1 MVNPIDEGLEEI
13 SRHVDAAV
21 TSAHRRRS
29 ERATALALDCLH
41 TNAEKVDGLKRSQ
54 EGVEGELSELLTK
67 LPQAVEAAKV
77 EADRLAEDEAG
88 LEGDLEAIRERIW
101 ARAAE
106 PLRQMK
112 AEHAFL
118 RGEKNVIDGD
128 LMVQAEEQARLEA
141 VPGVL
146 EALKARRDEAE
157 REAAREA
164 AAEKQAAEQKA
175 AEQKAVF
182 QIKFQTFREVG
193 LGGLGNNSFTPPAQP
208 TLSLADLL
216 VPLGPPQP
224 LDDEG
229 GARAELKR
237 LNTATEK
244 LVSTPRRKE
253 DQKDVL
259 ELLIVRL
266 RCVKGVLGDVET
278 IALLSRKL
286 YDFSHDQQPG
296 YLECMTRDAVP
307 SGGTWFQDAKKCWEA
322 LQPAPAPPRTPTK
335 KQTSP
340 PQAKVAVGPPTVRAA
355 VDAAHLAFPETLVF
369 TKSALDSADAS
380 SYPHTQKVESAFG
393 ALDTVCKNRRAANG
407 GGIGPLEDAFAA
419 LACEYSA
426 HQSEDTLN
434 RWGRDYEV
442 TYEGRSFSIQEN
454 LKLGNDRG
462 CLRIYFG
469 WDNTEQRF
477 VVAHCG
483 EHKRTGQT

>member
-67 LPQAVEAAKV
+67 LPQAMEAAKV

-112 AEHAFL
+112 AEYAFL
-118 RGEKNVIDGD
+118 LGAKNVIDGD

-146 EALKARRDEAE
+146 EALKARRDE
-157 REAAREA
+157 
-164 AAEKQAAEQKA
+164 

-229 GARAELKR
+229 GARDELKR
-237 LNTATEK
+237 LNTATDH

-266 RCVKGVLGDVET
+266 RCVKGVLGYVET
-278 IALLSRKL
+278 IALSRKL
-286 YDFSHDQQPG
+286 REFSRDQKPG
-296 YLECMTRDAVP
+296 FLDCMKSDAVP

-380 SYPHTQKVESAFG
+380 SYPHTQRVESAFG

-407 GGIGPLEDAFAA
+407 GGIGPLEDAFAE
-419 LACEYSA
+419 LGCEYSA

-434 RWGRDYEV
+434 RWGGDYEV

-454 LKLGNDRG
+454 LKLGKDRG

-483 EHKRTGQT
+483 EHKRTAQT

>member
-67 LPQAVEAAKV
+67 LPQAMEAAKV

-106 PLRQMK
+106 PLREMK
-112 AEHAFL
+112 AEYAFL
-118 RGEKNVIDGD
+118 LGAKNVIDGD

-157 REAAREA
+157 
-164 AAEKQAAEQKA
+164 
-175 AEQKAVF
+175 QKAVF
-182 QIKFQTFREVG
+182 QTMFQTFREVG

-229 GARAELKR
+229 GARDELKR
-237 LNTATEK
+237 LNTATDH

-278 IALLSRKL
+278 IALFRKL
-286 YDFSHDQQPG
+286 YEFSRDQQPG
-296 YLECMTRDAVP
+296 SLDCMKRDAVP

-380 SYPHTQKVESAFG
+380 SYPHTQRVESAFG

-407 GGIGPLEDAFAA
+407 GGIGPLKEAFAA
-419 LACEYSA
+419 LGYEYSA

-434 RWGRDYEV
+434 RWGGDYEV

-454 LKLGNDRG
+454 LKLGKDRG